1 MLFKGVHCTLPQ
13 WKRQPET
20 HPFQM
25 NTHSRYVFESPVHRA
40 STSTTAEAHRKSDL
54 PAKDSP
60 KRYHP
65 IPRDLL
71 YLKGEKQCIQ
81 DYRSTDPKTYYAIE
95 KSQAYESIA
104 EAPAWSWFPEK
115 TGRQSS
121 GCCRAPMARIQ
132 LYSQHSEFTDGSG
145 NRGVGVGP
153 YVHHSVQL

>member
-65 IPRDLL
+65 IPRNLL

-95 KSQAYESIA
+95 KSHAYESIA

-121 GCCRAPMARIQ
+121 GCRRAPMARIQ

-153 YVHHSVQL
+153 YVPHSVQL